1 MTILDH
7 LDKLRIFIAVAERGS
22 ISSASQELAL
32 SQPAITRAIQTLEH
46 AVGYRLFTR
55 NRNGMKLT
63 EGGQLLF
70 QTSGRLL
77 KEITDATLRG
87 AQARQEMVG
96 TFTIGT
102 YESLAEYLWP
112 DFLLKVQKDFPLLKL
127 SLRTDSKRSHLEEL
141 KNGTLDLLVDAE
153 PRNHDGLT
161 LWPLYSDRFGFFSKK
176 PDDLT
181 IESARQETLLFVR
194 NAFDEDDLTLQEHIR
209 NAGYIFQQEYTFD
222 SFTTAKRMAEKG
234 LGVAILPRRLGER
247 ESRLS
252 LIKAKGFKES
262 FGIHKIYATVSP
274 HRENDARIK
283 TLVNL
288 LRKQLS

>member
-1 MTILDH
+1 MTKRL
-7 LDKLRIFIAVAERGS
+7 KVQRGS

-46 AVGYRLFTR
+46 AAGYPLFTR

-63 EGGQLLF
+63 EGGQILY

-87 AQARQEMVG
+87 ANARKEMTG
-96 TFTIGT
+96 TLTIGT

-112 DFLLKVQKDFPLLKL
+112 DFLLKVQRDFPLLKL
-127 SLRTDSKRSHLEEL
+127 SLRTNSKRSHLEEL
-141 KNGTLDLLVDAE
+141 NNGTLDLLVDAE

-161 LWPLYSDRFGFFSKK
+161 LWPLYSDRFGFYSTKTY
-176 PDDLT
+176 DLT
-181 IESARQETLLFVR
+181 IESAKTITLLFVR
-194 NAFDEDDLTLQEHIR
+194 NAFDEDDITLEEHIR
-209 NAGYIFQQEYTFD
+209 NAGYEFQQEYVFD

-234 LGVAILPRRLGER
+234 LGIAILPQRLGEK
-247 ESRLS
+247 SRLH
-252 LIKAKGFKES
+252 LIKAKGFKEG
-262 FGIHKIYATVSP
+262 FGAHRIYATVSP
-274 HRENDARIK
+274 HRENDGRVK
-283 TLVNL
+283 TVVNL